1 MWYESDVIYRRTLW
15 QPTDVKNFFSG
26 WPITR
31 LGADLWTCYGR
42 PKGTELTPTWSNTYG
57 LDGYERVTI
66 PLSTSDSRTHPEF
79 GLEFSAATRRQG
91 RCCLEEGQM
100 PFFLL
105 WKCWNE
111 SCDLQIS
118 SCSENTIYSVRSHSR
133 WQFPIALWTSKNWF
147 KLSLQKCQRLRGVT
161 KDLLEHERRVWDT
174 VSLRVSKPCLL
185 TGVGVY
191 SPQVI

>member
-1 MWYESDVIYRRTLW
+1 MISWIVWYASDVIYRRTLW

-57 LDGYERVTI
+57 LDGYERATI

-79 GLEFSAATRRQG
+79 GLEFSSATRRQG

-111 SCDLQIS
+111 SCDFQIS
-118 SCSENTIYSVRSHSR
+118 SRKY
-133 WQFPIALWTSKNWF
+133 
-147 KLSLQKCQRLRGVT
+147 KLLSPKPELMANDKKAFRFLNKQKLIWII
-161 KDLLEHERRVWDT
+161 LAE
-174 VSLRVSKPCLL
+174 VSKT
-185 TGVGVY
+185 TGCHKGP
-191 SPQVI
+191 SWA